1 VKHSGASE
9 AWVSLTCSENQSGAM
24 QIELR
29 VLDNGRGFDQD
40 VVSPEH
46 LGLRIMQERAAAI
59 GARIWVDSSM
69 GRGTEIV
76 VAWSGL
82 RGGEGN

>member
-1 VKHSGASE
+1 VKHSGARE
-9 AWVSLTCSENQSGAM
+9 AWVSLTCSVDQSGM
-24 QIELR
+24 TRIQLR
-29 VLDNGRGFDQD
+29 IRDNGRGFDQD
-40 VVSPEH
+40 MVSPEH

-59 GARIWVDSSM
+59 GARICVAGGI

-82 RGGEGN
+82 RGGEGS